1 VDFKVSQLAHYV
13 SDDNQDLREIKQSFL
28 QGVIP
33 SGCQGCQE
41 HNWYSQFLGQV
52 PIGTNDF
59 NLLSLDLRWSNTCN
73 LTCMYC
79 GSGNSSAWAALS
91 NRSSAIPIAVS
102 NRIQDKEILIN
113 LIQQH
118 QSTLQRVS
126 LLGGEPLLIKENIRV
141 LELLSPTIEV
151 SIFTGLNVDL
161 ETNRLYH
168 MLLDMP
174 NVYWTISMENVG
186 KKFEFVRR
194 GAQWSKQV
202 ANLEHLLANNRSRY
216 TVNFQSQFC
225 AYSATSIEELYD
237 FASGYDLK
245 VNWNWLSHPKELDF
259 FFFPD
264 RLKQASLAQ
273 LDLVKNKT
281 ASCDHQIDVD
291 DITEKLRSSLGQGSE
306 EQVARCRQ
314 FHIDTESRFF
324 HNAFD
329 FVALWPEFKL

>member
-1 VDFKVSQLAHYV
+1 MIDVEQDRTFCMAPWTNIHVGTMENLQPCCAGAGVDYKVSQLAHYV

-151 SIFTGLNVDL
+151 SIFTGLNVDI

-186 KKFEFVRR
+186 KKFEFVRFTHKHCDIPFLI
-194 GAQWSKQV
+194 GV
-202 ANLEHLLANNRSRY
+202 
-216 TVNFQSQFC
+216 SQH
-225 AYSATSIEELYD
+225 ST
-237 FASGYDLK
+237 G
-245 VNWNWLSHPKELDF
+245 
-259 FFFPD
+259 FFP
-264 RLKQASLAQ
+264 
-273 LDLVKNKT
+273 
-281 ASCDHQIDVD
+281 
-291 DITEKLRSSLGQGSE
+291 
-306 EQVARCRQ
+306 
-314 FHIDTESRFF
+314 
-324 HNAFD
+324 AF
-329 FVALWPEFKL
+329 